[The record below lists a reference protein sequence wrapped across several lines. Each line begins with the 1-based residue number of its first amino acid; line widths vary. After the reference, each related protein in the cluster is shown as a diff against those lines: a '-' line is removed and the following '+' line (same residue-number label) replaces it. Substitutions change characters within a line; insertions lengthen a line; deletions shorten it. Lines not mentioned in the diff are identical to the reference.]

1 MVDIGGSSTELVY
14 VKNRK
19 LKKSISLPIGSL
31 NICDLFDSINQID
44 DTLYSEMMELF

>member
-19 LKKSISLPIGSL
+19 LEKSISLPIGSL

-44 DTLYSEMMELF
+44 DIYITI